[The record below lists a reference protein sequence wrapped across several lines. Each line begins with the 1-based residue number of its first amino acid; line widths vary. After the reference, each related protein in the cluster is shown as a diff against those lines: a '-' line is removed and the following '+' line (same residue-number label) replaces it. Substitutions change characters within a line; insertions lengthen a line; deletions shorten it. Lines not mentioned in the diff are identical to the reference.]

1 MLRGIING
9 ICRAAGGLRQ
19 IANTGTAVIHKM
31 PIAFLHTAPKI
42 VLRGVSHL
50 ICAALDLFVSGDIRL
65 RPAPSL
71 IKAGQHKNQPDLWIT
86 LPQAEDSLRCQ
97 SIKSQGTTCAEIA
110 IALLNQLDQGV
121 LQVLGDFGQIICR
134 QFPMSGEAN
143 CFYAHKL
150 RLPLE
155 YYKCQNSG
163 DNIYSIYPDPLNIN
177 SLWIGQ
183 SDIYRL
189 YMEAMGMSDIAKI
202 IGQRIRNYRTQKG
215 LSQEKLAELAGCHP
229 TYIGQLERGEKNA
242 TLESVEKIA
251 SAMDISLSE
260 LFDKLGKSGSNNIAA
275 KCYDLVASK
284 NEAEQKQL
292 YKMLQEMDKY
302 KNQ

>member
-1 MLRGIING
+1 
-9 ICRAAGGLRQ
+9 
-19 IANTGTAVIHKM
+19 
-31 PIAFLHTAPKI
+31 
-42 VLRGVSHL
+42 
-50 ICAALDLFVSGDIRL
+50 
-65 RPAPSL
+65 
-71 IKAGQHKNQPDLWIT
+71 
-86 LPQAEDSLRCQ
+86 
-97 SIKSQGTTCAEIA
+97 
-110 IALLNQLDQGV
+110 
-121 LQVLGDFGQIICR
+121 
-134 QFPMSGEAN
+134 
-143 CFYAHKL
+143 
-150 RLPLE
+150 
-155 YYKCQNSG
+155 
-163 DNIYSIYPDPLNIN
+163 
-177 SLWIGQ
+177 
-183 SDIYRL
+183 
-189 YMEAMGMSDIAKI
+189 MSDIAKI

-251 SAMDISLSE
+251 SAIDISLSE

>member
-1 MLRGIING
+1 MTVRYD
-9 ICRAAGGLRQ
+9 
-19 IANTGTAVIHKM
+19 K
-31 PIAFLHTAPKI
+31 
-42 VLRGVSHL
+42 
-50 ICAALDLFVSGDIRL
+50 
-65 RPAPSL
+65 
-71 IKAGQHKNQPDLWIT
+71 
-86 LPQAEDSLRCQ
+86 
-97 SIKSQGTTCAEIA
+97 
-110 IALLNQLDQGV
+110 
-121 LQVLGDFGQIICR
+121 
-134 QFPMSGEAN
+134 
-143 CFYAHKL
+143 
-150 RLPLE
+150 
-155 YYKCQNSG
+155 
-163 DNIYSIYPDPLNIN
+163 
-177 SLWIGQ
+177 LWIGQ

-189 YMEAMGMSDIAKI
+189 YMEARGMSDIAKI

-260 LFDKLGKSGSNNIAA
+260 LFDKLGKSGGNNIAA

>member
-1 MLRGIING
+1 
-9 ICRAAGGLRQ
+9 
-19 IANTGTAVIHKM
+19 
-31 PIAFLHTAPKI
+31 
-42 VLRGVSHL
+42 
-50 ICAALDLFVSGDIRL
+50 
-65 RPAPSL
+65 
-71 IKAGQHKNQPDLWIT
+71 
-86 LPQAEDSLRCQ
+86 
-97 SIKSQGTTCAEIA
+97 
-110 IALLNQLDQGV
+110 
-121 LQVLGDFGQIICR
+121 
-134 QFPMSGEAN
+134 
-143 CFYAHKL
+143 
-150 RLPLE
+150 
-155 YYKCQNSG
+155 
-163 DNIYSIYPDPLNIN
+163 
-177 SLWIGQ
+177 
-183 SDIYRL
+183 
-189 YMEAMGMSDIAKI
+189 MEAMGMSDIAKI

-260 LFDKLGKSGSNNIAA
+260 LFDKLGKSGSDNIAA

>member
-1 MLRGIING
+1 
-9 ICRAAGGLRQ
+9 
-19 IANTGTAVIHKM
+19 
-31 PIAFLHTAPKI
+31 
-42 VLRGVSHL
+42 
-50 ICAALDLFVSGDIRL
+50 
-65 RPAPSL
+65 
-71 IKAGQHKNQPDLWIT
+71 
-86 LPQAEDSLRCQ
+86 
-97 SIKSQGTTCAEIA
+97 
-110 IALLNQLDQGV
+110 
-121 LQVLGDFGQIICR
+121 
-134 QFPMSGEAN
+134 
-143 CFYAHKL
+143 
-150 RLPLE
+150 
-155 YYKCQNSG
+155 
-163 DNIYSIYPDPLNIN
+163 
-177 SLWIGQ
+177 
-183 SDIYRL
+183 
-189 YMEAMGMSDIAKI
+189 MSDIAKI
-202 IGQRIRNYRTQKG
+202 IGQRIRNYRMQKG

>member
-1 MLRGIING
+1 
-9 ICRAAGGLRQ
+9 
-19 IANTGTAVIHKM
+19 
-31 PIAFLHTAPKI
+31 
-42 VLRGVSHL
+42 
-50 ICAALDLFVSGDIRL
+50 
-65 RPAPSL
+65 
-71 IKAGQHKNQPDLWIT
+71 
-86 LPQAEDSLRCQ
+86 
-97 SIKSQGTTCAEIA
+97 
-110 IALLNQLDQGV
+110 
-121 LQVLGDFGQIICR
+121 
-134 QFPMSGEAN
+134 
-143 CFYAHKL
+143 
-150 RLPLE
+150 
-155 YYKCQNSG
+155 
-163 DNIYSIYPDPLNIN
+163 
-177 SLWIGQ
+177 
-183 SDIYRL
+183 
-189 YMEAMGMSDIAKI
+189 MSDIAKI

-260 LFDKLGKSGSNNIAA
+260 LFNKLGKSGGDNIAA